1 MVTQKES
8 DDTGARSVKPG
19 LCRHVCC
26 LKVTFQKIKDS
37 PCGNTSET
45 YDLEATGVKGVKF
58 RGKVFCFLWKI

>member
-26 LKVTFQKIKDS
+26 LEVTFQKIKDS

-45 YDLEATGVKGVKF
+45 YDLEATVRV
-58 RGKVFCFLWKI
+58 